1 NEKSVEG
8 DLYLHEKLPQFNVA
22 NAYQYNDLVRSGS
35 NIAYECL
42 TKVNANTGNLNNGAQ
57 FRKLT
62 KISYATPRTNLL
74 FAGMEK
80 TVKLKV
86 PAPTVQIKYFE
97 FNPVSELYDK
107 EKKLTIIGPEQNPKG
122 EDVSSVVLNFTDATG
137 QEFPEGIYKVTINA
151 QEECIYFRSKRDW
164 QPYIG
169 LINIHN
175 SELVPASYQYLKP
188 DGTFFMQPPANTE
201 VATKNYF
208 IRFAPAQ
215 YLLKYV
221 CKTNKVLD
229 IIDENG
235 KIEFDNLGGNVFR
248 SKLPVRMN
256 EKAIE
261 TISVQYDGADVIKK
275 TKNPGYRDL
284 SILDGD
290 NRYLV
295 SETYLNL

>member
-1 NEKSVEG
+1 
-8 DLYLHEKLPQFNVA
+8 
-22 NAYQYNDLVRSGS
+22 
-35 NIAYECL
+35 
-42 TKVNANTGNLNNGAQ
+42 
-57 FRKLT
+57 
-62 KISYATPRTNLL
+62 
-74 FAGMEK
+74 M
-80 TVKLKV
+80 
-86 PAPTVQIKYFE
+86 
-97 FNPVSELYDK
+97 
-107 EKKLTIIGPEQNPKG
+107 
-122 EDVSSVVLNFTDATG
+122 VLNFTDATG